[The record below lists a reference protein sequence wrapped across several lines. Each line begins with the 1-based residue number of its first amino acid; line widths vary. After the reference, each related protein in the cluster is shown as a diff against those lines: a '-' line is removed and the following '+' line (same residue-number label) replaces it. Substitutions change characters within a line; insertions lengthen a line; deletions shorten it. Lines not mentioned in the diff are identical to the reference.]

1 MKYSTLTEYYAKIEG
16 SSKRLD
22 KIDFIAEL
30 LKKTEKKELSYV
42 VFLLQGRVFPQ
53 WDEQKIGVASRLV
66 VKSINISTGLSQD
79 AIEKEWKKTGD
90 LGITTE
96 NVVGK
101 KQQSTLFSNDLS
113 VQKVFDNLV
122 KLATLEGQGTVNNK
136 IQLISELLTSAQPD
150 EAKYIVRTI
159 LNDLRVGASQGT
171 LRDGIIKAYFTELYE
186 ERDGERK
193 EEYKETAALVQHA
206 YDLTNDFS
214 EVVETLETKGKE
226 GLEELSLQI
235 FRPVNPMLFPKA
247 FDIEDGFSVVGKPAV
262 LEYKYDGFRVQVH
275 KNNDRVEL
283 FTRRL
288 ENVSNQFPDI
298 IDIVKK
304 YVKEQQC
311 ILDCEVLGV
320 EQETHKRLPFQHISQ
335 RIRRKYDI
343 QEMAEKIPVVLTI
356 FDMLMKGN
364 ESLLTTPFKKRRELL
379 EKSINVQEDKIEL
392 SESFETDSVE
402 KGNAFYE
409 KSLLMGNEGIM
420 MKSLEAGYKPG
431 ARIGYAVKVK
441 PVLEPLDL
449 AIVKAEWGHGKR
461 AGWLTSFTIACKNEQ
476 GQFIEMGKVG
486 TGVKELEND
495 ESVTFKQFT
504 ELLKPLVT
512 KENNT
517 TVEVKPEVIVEVD
530 YEEIQK
536 STNYASGYALRFP
549 RIKRIRTDLKE
560 PSHSTD
566 IERIYKEQR
575 GRDQ

>member
-226 GLEELSLQI
+226 GLEELSLQV

-247 FDIEDGFSVVGKPAV
+247 LDIEDGFSVVGKPAV